1 MKYALAGSWLLLAL
15 FSVKAPL
22 PRRVFAYA
30 GSVLAL
36 VHVCAMVLGLL
47 DRNLNRRP
55 AEGGV
60 PVGGFF
66 TGIAVGLV
74 LGVLLGGFVSR
85 NTVLYVLAQ
94 VITAGFLAFMPLF
107 RI

>member
-15 FSVKAPL
+15 PAIRSAL
-22 PRRVFAYA
+22 PRRFFGY
-30 GSVLAL
+30 GGCILAL
-36 VHVCAMVLGLL
+36 VHLCALALGLL

-85 NTVLYVLAQ
+85 NTALYILAQ
-94 VITAGFLAFMPLF
+94 LVTAGFLAFLPLF

>member
-1 MKYALAGSWLLLAL
+1 MKYVLAGLWLLFSLLSVNAL
-15 FSVKAPL
+15 L
-22 PRRVFAYA
+22 PRRFFAYA
-30 GSVLAL
+30 GSILAF
-36 VHVCAMVLGLL
+36 VHVCALGLGML

-66 TGIAVGLV
+66 IGIAVVLV
-74 LGVLLGGFVSR
+74 LGALLGGFVSR
-85 NTVLYVLAQ
+85 NTALYVLVQ
-94 VITAGFLAFMPLF
+94 VVTAGFLVFLPLF